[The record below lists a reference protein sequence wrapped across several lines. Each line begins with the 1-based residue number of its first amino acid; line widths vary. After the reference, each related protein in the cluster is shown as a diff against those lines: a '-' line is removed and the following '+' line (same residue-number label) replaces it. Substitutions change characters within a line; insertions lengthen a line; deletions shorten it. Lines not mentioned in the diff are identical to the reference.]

1 MVEVEVL
8 IENFK
13 DKENKH
19 LGLLQP
25 GYKYPITKKRAKY
38 LSEKGIVK
46 ITKEKEGKKEV
57 GA

>member
-25 GYKYPITKKRAKY
+25 GYKYLITKERAKE
-38 LSEKGIVK
+38 LVNKKIVK
-46 ITKEKEGKKEV
+46 IVENKKNKEE
-57 GA
+57 

>member
-25 GYKYPITKKRAKY
+25 GYKYPITKERAKY